1 MMERFLPQTIAKA
14 NWKLRQKKTTFN
26 DPVATHDCIQHV
38 CPRIRF
44 PRWIAPFVTGPSLL
58 LECFNSSGAAGLT
71 TTQIL
76 PNRKASVEA
85 KAAAKEMA
93 RFWKST
99 EGMAVKNYLEM
110 KVPWKHVI
118 QVCFWERKFIVDL
131 NVMKWDFL
139 IVESAHVDQYLTN
152 SLDGIWNVWF
162 SDFWLQLLGRSI
174 LKRQTLT
181 TCLLSLV
188 LKGLSQ
194 DGSGWQGS
202 FSFSSNR

>member
-1 MMERFLPQTIAKA
+1 MIR
-14 NWKLRQKKTTFN
+14 KTTSRLYPTIFVL
-26 DPVATHDCIQHV
+26 DEF
-38 CPRIRF
+38 F
-44 PRWIAPFVTGPSLL
+44 PTKWHLCFPGPSLL
-58 LECFNSSGAAGLT
+58 LECFNSSGATGLT

-76 PNRKASVEA
+76 PNRKVSVVA

-131 NVMKWDFL
+131 NGMKWDFL

-174 LKRQTLT
+174 LKRETLT
-181 TCLLSLV
+181 TCLLFRRPGRV
-188 LKGLSQ
+188 FHRMARFFQFFFKPVEETI
-194 DGSGWQGS
+194 
-202 FSFSSNR
+202 F

>member
-1 MMERFLPQTIAKA
+1 MERFLPQTIGR
-14 NWKLRQKKTTFN
+14 KLKITAKKTTFN
-26 DPVATHDCIQHV
+26 DPVTTSRLYPKCLS
-38 CPRIRF
+38 PMSF
-44 PRWIAPFVTGPSLL
+44 SPMNSTFVTGPSLL
-58 LECFNSSGAAGLT
+58 LECFNSSGATGLT

-76 PNRKASVEA
+76 PTRKVSVEA

-110 KVPWKHVI
+110 KVPWKSVI

-174 LKRQTLT
+174 LKWDFNNLP
-181 TCLLSLV
+181 
-188 LKGLSQ
+188 
-194 DGSGWQGS
+194 S
-202 FSFSSNR
+202 FPTSWRVFHRMARFFQFFFKPVEETIF

>member
-1 MMERFLPQTIAKA
+1 MFVPDEF
-14 NWKLRQKKTTFN
+14 
-26 DPVATHDCIQHV
+26 
-38 CPRIRF
+38 F
-44 PRWIAPFVTGPSLL
+44 PSDGTFVTGPSLL
-58 LECFNSSGAAGLT
+58 LECFNSSGATGLT

-76 PNRKASVEA
+76 PNRKASVVA

-174 LKRQTLT
+174 LKRETLST
-181 TCLLSLV
+181 FLTSW
-188 LKGLSQ
+188 KGLSQ
-194 DGSGWQGS
+194 DGKVLSVFLQTGRGGRGNNLLNS
-202 FSFSSNR
+202 PFKV